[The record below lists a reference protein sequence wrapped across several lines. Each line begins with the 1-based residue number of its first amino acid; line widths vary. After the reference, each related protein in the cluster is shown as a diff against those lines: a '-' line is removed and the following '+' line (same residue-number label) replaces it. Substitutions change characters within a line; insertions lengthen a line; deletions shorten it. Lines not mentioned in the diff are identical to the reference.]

1 MQQPDSKCLGLC
13 HRKRGRTNYTE
24 KYTKRNRF
32 GFSTSRLIQQG
43 YQSRGARIEPASG
56 VLNTHT
62 GLIMAVAL
70 DIAPHVACF
79 NRYTHRQ
86 PIKTHSSGSV
96 SNCLLFPFVPAT
108 RQPQRCPG
116 LRHFARMTIGTLAS
130 LRASFDPHGQIRQ
143 KSFRLPI
150 NTVIEIF
157 YARRL
162 IKLGR
167 TH

>member
-13 HRKRGRTNYTE
+13 HRKRVRKITRKNTQIMH
-24 KYTKRNRF
+24 RL
-32 GFSTSRLIQQG
+32 GFSTSRLIQPG
-43 YQSRGARIEPASG
+43 YQSRGARNEPASG

-108 RQPQRCPG
+108 RQPQRCHG
-116 LRHFARMTIGTLAS
+116 LRHFARTTIGTLGS